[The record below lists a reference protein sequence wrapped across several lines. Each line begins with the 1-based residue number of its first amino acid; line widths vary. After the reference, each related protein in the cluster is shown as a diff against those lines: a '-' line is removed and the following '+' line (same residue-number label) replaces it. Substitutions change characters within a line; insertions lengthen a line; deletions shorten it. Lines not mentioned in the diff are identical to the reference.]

1 MGHEIKRR
9 PLFLERNAMTNL
21 GSMLKGRNITLPKNV
36 RIVKAMVFPV
46 ACMNVRVGPYRRL
59 NTEELM
65 LSNCGTG
72 KGQFSF
78 QSQRK
83 AVPKN
88 DQTTAQLYL
97 SHMLVK

>member
-1 MGHEIKRR
+1 
-9 PLFLERNAMTNL
+9 MTNL

-88 DQTTAQLYL
+88 AQTTTQLHS
-97 SHMLVK
+97 SHTLTK